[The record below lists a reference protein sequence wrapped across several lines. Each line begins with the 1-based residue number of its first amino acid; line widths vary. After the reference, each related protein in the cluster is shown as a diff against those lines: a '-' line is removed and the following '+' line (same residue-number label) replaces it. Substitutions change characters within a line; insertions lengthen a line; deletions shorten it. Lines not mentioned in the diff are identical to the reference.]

1 MKKFLS
7 FLFVFSILFL
17 FLNKPIFAAE
27 NFSTNYNLTYNVTE
41 DGLTNV
47 SINVGLTNTTTR
59 FYASSYKIN
68 VGFDDIQN
76 ITASDPDGKITPK
89 ITKKE
94 SGSEIEIDF
103 NAIVVGLDKT
113 LKFNL
118 TFDTNQVAYKHGNIW
133 EINIPGILDQDN
145 FQNFN
150 VHVNVPKSFGQPSY
164 IKPPIESKDLNFSKE
179 ELGKSGI
186 SIGFGNEQYYS
197 FNLKYHL
204 ANDKLFPI
212 KTEVAIP
219 MSTNYQDVYI
229 EKIEPKPNNVTID
242 KDGNWL
248 AEYTLSNSQKLD
260 VLVRGKAQ
268 VYLYPRKEPLSEKEL
283 EVFLKEK
290 PYWDVLDA
298 NIQRL
303 AKELKTPSAIYEY
316 VSRNLTYDFSRV
328 TQSKPRLGAKDTL
341 KNPQS
346 AVCLEFTDLFIAL
359 ARAAGIP
366 AREVDGFAYTKNEK
380 QRPLSLVKDVL
391 HAWPEYY
398 DKNLQ
403 TWIMV
408 DPTWGNTTHNID
420 YFSML
425 DFDHFAFVIR
435 GVNSSYPI
443 PAGGYKLAGQEN
455 LKDIEVGLANEQ
467 PKAIENFE
475 IKENLPNFN
484 LSGLPIQG
492 SIVLKNLG
500 NSLLSS
506 QKVNVQTRSLTP
518 NSQEV
523 LFEQIPPFGFLVKS
537 VSFDK
542 TPFLTNKKA
551 SIKMT
556 VGTKSVSK
564 TINIAPI
571 QINAFSILAGG
582 VFIAGI
588 FTIIIWL
595 IARRTRYLSFL
606 KPKEQ
611 DSLYR
616 QGEKSKK

>member
-1 MKKFLS
+1 MKKILIF
-7 FLFVFSILFL
+7 FFVFSVFL
-17 FLNKPIFAAE
+17 FCLTKPTLASE
-27 NFSTNYNLTYNVTE
+27 NFSTNYNMTYNVSE
-41 DGLTNV
+41 NGLANV
-47 SINVGLTNTTTR
+47 SINVNLTNTTSR

-76 ITASDPDGKITPK
+76 ISASDSDGKITPK
-89 ITKKE
+89 VTKKE

-103 NAIVVGLDKT
+103 NAIVVGVDKT
-113 LKFNL
+113 LKFNI
-118 TFDTNQVAYKHGNIW
+118 TFNTNQVAYKQGNIW
-133 EINIPGILDQDN
+133 EINIPGILDQNN

-150 VHVNVPKSFGQPSY
+150 VRVNVPKSFGQPTY
-164 IKPPIESKDLNFSKE
+164 IKPPLESKDLNFTKE

-212 KTEVAIP
+212 KTEITIP

-229 EKIEPKPNNVTID
+229 EKIEPKPDNVKKD

-248 AEYTLSNSQKLD
+248 AEYTLVNSQKLD
-260 VLVRGKAQ
+260 ILVKGKAQ
-268 VYLYPRKEPLSEKEL
+268 VYLYPRKEPLSESAL
-283 EVFLKEK
+283 EVFLEEK
-290 PYWDVLDA
+290 PYWNVTDV
-298 NIQRL
+298 NIKKL
-303 AKELKTPSAIYEY
+303 AKELKTPYAIYEY
-316 VSRNLTYDFSRV
+316 VSKNLTYDFSRV
-328 TQSKPRLGAKDTL
+328 TESKPRLGAKAAL

-425 DFDHFAFVIR
+425 DFDHFAFVTK

-455 LKDIEVGLANEQ
+455 LKDVEVGLANEQ

-475 IKENLPNFN
+475 IKENLPNFK

-492 SIVLKNLG
+492 SITIKNLG
-500 NSLLSS
+500 NTLLPT
-506 QKVNVQTRSLTP
+506 QKVSIQTQYLTP
-518 NSQEV
+518 NMQEV
-523 LFEQIPPFGFLVKS
+523 LFEQIPPYGYLTKS

-551 SIKMT
+551 FIKIAVGEKSI
-556 VGTKSVSK
+556 SK
-564 TINIAPI
+564 IMNISPI
-571 QINAFSILAGG
+571 QINAWTIAAGG
-582 VFIAGI
+582 VLIAGI
-588 FTIIIWL
+588 STIIIWF
-595 IARRTRYLSFL
+595 IARRTRHLSFL
-606 KPKEQ
+606 KQKER
-611 DSLYR
+611 DSLYW
-616 QGEKSKK
+616 KSKKSKK